1 MFRTSVT
8 VLLVTALVGMG
19 WAVGR
24 AQNRLSDFE
33 LTVGV
38 GPDGTTSVT
47 CVRGCR
53 LTWAPTVVP
62 TDRPVEIHVPAQSV
76 NGSVRSQDACVTS
89 VHAPKGAVPNC
100 RIWGFVI
107 P

>member
-1 MFRTSVT
+1 VF
-8 VLLVTALVGMG
+8 LVVVLVGMG

-24 AQNRLSDFE
+24 AQNQLSDFE

-38 GPDGTTSVT
+38 AADGTTKVT

-62 TDRPVEIHVPAQSV
+62 TDRPVEIHVPAQTLI
-76 NGSVRSQDACVTS
+76 GTVRPQGDCVTS
-89 VHAPKGAVPNC
+89 VHAPNGAVPNC
-100 RIWGFVI
+100 RIWGFVSR
-107 P
+107 